1 MARNKLV
8 NKVMSFIGLDEPV
21 DEFAF
26 DEVDQQPREQG
37 SSYYGNTVP
46 VPSQEEPSTD
56 FFTSEKKIGKVVTH
70 PSLMGE
76 QQARHRTM
84 ICHMR
89 DFNECQKVIDDLL
102 EGRSVLLNLEEMD
115 PPTSQRII
123 DMLSGAA
130 YAIQAT
136 IKKTAQSS
144 YILAPYG
151 VEVINMDEQPRH
163 NAAANYFTSRR

>member
-1 MARNKLV
+1 MPI
-8 NKVMSFIGLDEPV
+8 S
-21 DEFAF
+21 
-26 DEVDQQPREQG
+26 
-37 SSYYGNTVP
+37 T
-46 VPSQEEPSTD
+46 QEEPVSD
-56 FFTSEKKIGKVVTH
+56 YSSSERKIGKVVSH
-70 PSLMGE
+70 PSLIGE
-76 QQARHRTM
+76 QQTRHRTI

-102 EGRSVLLNLEEMD
+102 DGRSVLLNLEEMD

-151 VEVINMDEQPRH
+151 VEVINMDEQPPRH
-163 NAAANYFTSRR
+163 NNGSGYFTSRR